1 MRRRDFIKVI
11 AGSAVAAGPLTARAQ
26 QPAIPAVGYL
36 GFTSANADAYLLAP
50 FRKALSDAGFD
61 EGRNITIEYRFAERD
76 VRRLPSLAAELV
88 QRRVA
93 VIFTGTTVSALAAKS
108 ATSTIPVIFAI
119 GADPVRSGLVASLNR
134 PGGNL
139 TGISFFTNQMEAKR
153 LALLREIVPK
163 AELVAVLLNPNNPFF
178 ANQSKDVEEAS
189 RELGIKIH
197 IERASNEQEIAKA
210 FQEFTQRKV
219 GALLVG
225 ADPYFNSQRS
235 LVINPAAELRAP
247 AIYEWREF
255 AEAGGLMSYG
265 TSLTEAYRQ
274 AGDFVVR
281 VLKGASPADLPVLQ
295 ASKFEFVI
303 NLKTAKALNLP
314 LAPAVFARADEVIE

>member
-11 AGSAVAAGPLTARAQ
+11 AGSAVAAGPLAARAQ

-76 VRRLPSLAAELV
+76 VGRLPSLAAELV

-163 AELVAVLLNPNNPFF
+163 AELIAVLLNPNNPFF

-219 GALLVG
+219 GAVLVG

-235 LVINPAAELRAP
+235 LVIKPAAELRAP

-255 AEAGGLMSYG
+255 VEAGGLMSYG

-314 LAPAVFARADEVIE
+314 LAPTVFARADEVIE